1 MSKRYIISLIIL
13 FSVASLFA
21 QEYIW
26 PTNSSKYLSS
36 TFGEYRPGR
45 FHAGIDIK
53 TNYQTGYPVFSVGS
67 GYVWR
72 VRTSPFGYGK
82 AIYIKMDDGNLA
94 VYGHLDE
101 FIQPINAYVK
111 AEQFIN
117 RRYTTDIYF
126 QENEFRI
133 LKGDTLAFS
142 GETGTKHPHL
152 HFEIR
157 DKANCPINPLNT
169 NLNIKDYTI
178 PTIKGLAIVPIDAA
192 ARVNGLPSIQLFDAK
207 YVRKKAFTV
216 SDTINVH
223 GKIGIEIRAHDT
235 VRGIPNKYPPY
246 GIKMFVNDSLF
257 FHVQYDTFGFHET
270 RLIYV
275 DRDYQLIKN
284 DQGRFNRLWV
294 FDSLSVPRFYS
305 KSPSD
310 GILDLSGGLYSVHID
325 VYDRNFNTSTLS
337 FTLNAAQLFSPK
349 FRQFKRAATGYSFI
363 FATDTTDE
371 ITVAADWVHKEGMF
385 RKSAS
390 IDSAWQ
396 DSGGI
401 YLHVSDLNASLEN
414 VLRITLYSKK
424 LMQQQKFF
432 FNTAL
437 KTSFEEK
444 LPSISFVHNPN
455 TFLYKITFPEV
466 PETPPHFYLQT
477 PAVFTE
483 ITANSLS
490 PLSYISDP
498 IPINLID
505 SIFSFEGRYNSNPEN
520 VLRYPTDFKI
530 VVPGVSRSIIS
541 ADSMLV
547 VTFNEQSVY
556 DTLVTWIT
564 KEGRP
569 AFDADHL
576 MSDVYTIQPLEQPLR
591 LDVLLSFKLPVG
603 EDNVEKIGFYQ
614 YDDGEWDF
622 VGNRLSTDRKTLL
635 EKMDETGTVA
645 LLKDVVAPVIS
656 EIFPGNGGQFR
667 AKDVKYVNAIVK
679 DEMSGIKDD
688 TSIILTLDKRQLFAE
703 YNGPK
708 DKIRYK
714 LSKPLKEGEHTIMI
728 TVTDRANNTTSKTS
742 MFTIY

>member
-1 MSKRYIISLIIL
+1 MNQRHNIFIITL
-13 FSVASLFA
+13 FSAASLFA

-111 AEQFIN
+111 AEQLIN

-126 QENEFRI
+126 RENEFRV
-133 LKGDTLAFS
+133 LRGDTLAFT
-142 GETGTKHPHL
+142 GVTGTKHPHL

-157 DKANCPINPLNT
+157 DKANCPVNPLNT
-169 NLNIKDYTI
+169 NLNIKDHTI
-178 PTIKGLAIVPIDAA
+178 PTIKGLAVVPIDAA
-192 ARVNGLPSIQLFDAK
+192 ARVNGLPSIQIFNTK
-207 YVRKKAFTV
+207 YIGKKAFTV

-246 GIKMFVNDSLF
+246 GVKMFVNDSLF

-284 DQGRFNRLWV
+284 NLGRFNRLWV

-337 FTLNAAQLFSPK
+337 FTLNATQLFSPK
-349 FRQFKRAATGYSFI
+349 LRQFKRAATGYSFI

-385 RKSAS
+385 RKSAT
-390 IDSAWQ
+390 IDSARQ
-396 DSGGI
+396 DSGATH
-401 YLHVSDLNASLEN
+401 LHISDLNASLEN

-424 LMQQQKFF
+424 LMQRQKFY
-432 FNTAL
+432 FNTAPE
-437 KTSFEEK
+437 TSFEEK

-477 PAVFTE
+477 PSVFAE
-483 ITANSLS
+483 INASPLS

-498 IPINLID
+498 IPVNLID
-505 SIFSFEGRYNSNPEN
+505 SILSFEGRYNSNPEN
-520 VLRYPTDFKI
+520 VVRYSADFEI
-530 VVPGVSRSIIS
+530 IVPGVSRSIIS
-541 ADSMLV
+541 ADSMLA

-564 KEGRP
+564 KEYGP
-569 AFDADHL
+569 AFDADYL
-576 MSDVYTIQPLEQPLR
+576 MSNVYTIYPLVQPLKS
-591 LDVLLSFKLPVG
+591 DILLSLKLPVG
-603 EDNVEKIGFYQ
+603 ESDIEKIGLYQ
-614 YDDGEWDF
+614 YDDDEWDF
-622 VGNRLSTDRKTLL
+622 VSNRQNPERNVLL
-635 EKMDETGTVA
+635 AEMDETGAVA

-656 EIFPGNGGQFR
+656 GIFPGNGGKFR
-667 AKDVKYVNAIVK
+667 AKGVKYINAIVK

-688 TSIILTLDKRQLFAE
+688 ASIILTLDDRQYFAE
-703 YNGPK
+703 YNAPK

-714 LSKPLKEGEHTIMI
+714 LAKPLKEGEHTIII
-728 TVTDRANNTTSKTS
+728 TVTDQANNTMSKSS

>member
-1 MSKRYIISLIIL
+1 MNQRHNIFIITL
-13 FSVASLFA
+13 FSAASLFA

-111 AEQFIN
+111 AEQLIN

-126 QENEFRI
+126 RENEFRV
-133 LKGDTLAFS
+133 LKGDTLAFT
-142 GETGTKHPHL
+142 GVTGTKHPHL

-157 DKANCPINPLNT
+157 DRANCPVNPLNT

-178 PTIKGLAIVPIDAA
+178 PTIKGLAVVPIDAA
-192 ARVNGLPSIQLFDAK
+192 ARVNGLPNIQIFNTK
-207 YVRKKAFTV
+207 YIGKKAFTV

-246 GIKMFVNDSLF
+246 GIKMFINDSLF

-337 FTLNAAQLFSPK
+337 FTLNATQLFSPK
-349 FRQFKRAATGYSFI
+349 LRQFKRAATGYSFI

-385 RKSAS
+385 RKSAT
-390 IDSAWQ
+390 IDSARQ
-396 DSGGI
+396 DSGATH
-401 YLHVSDLNASLEN
+401 LHISDLNASLEN

-424 LMQQQKFF
+424 LMQRQKFY
-432 FNTAL
+432 FNTAPE
-437 KTSFEEK
+437 TSFEEK

-477 PAVFTE
+477 PSVFAE
-483 ITANSLS
+483 INASPLS

-505 SIFSFEGRYNSNPEN
+505 SILSFEGRYNSNPEN
-520 VLRYPTDFKI
+520 VVRYPADFEI
-530 VVPGVSRSIIS
+530 IVPGVSRSIIS
-541 ADSMLV
+541 ADSMLA

-556 DTLVTWIT
+556 DTLVVWIT
-564 KEGRP
+564 KEYGP
-569 AFDADHL
+569 AFDADYL
-576 MSDVYTIQPLEQPLR
+576 MSNVYTIQPLEQPLKS
-591 LDVLLSFKLPVG
+591 DVLLSLKLPVG
-603 EDNVEKIGFYQ
+603 EDDIEKIGLYQ
-614 YDDGEWDF
+614 YDDDEWDF
-622 VGNRLSTDRKTLL
+622 VSNRQNPERNVLL
-635 EKMDETGTVA
+635 AEMDETGAVA

-656 EIFPGNGGQFR
+656 GIFPGNGGKFR
-667 AKDVKYVNAIVK
+667 AKDVKYINAIVK

-688 TSIILTLDKRQLFAE
+688 TSITFTLDDRQYFAE
-703 YNGPK
+703 YNAPK

-714 LSKPLKEGEHTIMI
+714 LAKPLKEGEHTIII
-728 TVTDRANNTTSKTS
+728 TVTDQANNTMSKSS

>member
-1 MSKRYIISLIIL
+1 MSKRYITSIIIL

-36 TFGEYRPGR
+36 TFGEYRPGH
-45 FHAGIDIK
+45 FHSGIDIK
-53 TNYQTGYPVFSVGS
+53 TNYKTGYPVFSVGN

-101 FIQPINAYVK
+101 FIQSINAYVK
-111 AEQFIN
+111 AEQLII

-126 QENEFRI
+126 QENEFRV
-133 LKGDTLAFS
+133 LKGDTLAFT

-178 PTIKGLAIVPIDAA
+178 PTIKGLAVVPVDAT
-192 ARVNGLPSIQLFDAK
+192 ARVNGLPSIQIFNTK
-207 YVRKKAFTV
+207 YVGKKAFTV
-216 SDTINVH
+216 RDTINVH

-246 GIKMFVNDSLF
+246 GIKMFVSDSLF

-270 RLIYV
+270 HLVYV
-275 DRDYQLIKN
+275 DRDYQLMKN
-284 DQGRFNRLWV
+284 NLGRFNRLWV
-294 FDSLSVPRFYS
+294 LDSLSTPRFYS
-305 KSPSD
+305 RSPSD
-310 GILDLSGGLYSVHID
+310 GILDLSDGLYSVYIE

-337 FTLNAAQLFSPK
+337 FTLNATQLFSPK
-349 FRQFKRAATGYSFI
+349 LHQFKRTATGYSFI

-371 ITVAADWVHKEGMF
+371 IMFAADWVHKEGIF
-385 RKSAS
+385 RKSAT
-390 IDSAWQ
+390 IDSVRQ
-396 DSGGI
+396 DSGVTH
-401 YLHVSDLNASLEN
+401 LHVSDLNAPLEN
-414 VLRITLYSKK
+414 IFRITLYSKK

-432 FNTAL
+432 FNTAP

-444 LPSISFVHNPN
+444 RPSISFIHNPN

-483 ITANSLS
+483 INASSLS

-498 IPINLID
+498 IPMNLID
-505 SIFSFEGRYNSNPEN
+505 SMFSFEGRYNSNPEN
-520 VLRYPTDFKI
+520 VLRYPADFEI
-530 VVPGVSRSIIS
+530 IVPGVSRSIIS
-541 ADSMLV
+541 ADSMLA
-547 VTFNEQSVY
+547 VTFNKRSVY

-564 KEGRP
+564 KEYGP
-569 AFDADHL
+569 AFDADYL
-576 MSDVYTIQPLEQPLR
+576 MSDVYTIFPLVQPLKS
-591 LDVLLSFKLPVG
+591 DVLLSFKLPVG
-603 EDNVEKIGFYQ
+603 EDDIGKIGLYQ
-614 YDDGEWDF
+614 YDDSEWDF
-622 VGNRLSTDRKTLL
+622 VSNRLSPERNALL
-635 EKMDETGTVA
+635 AKMDETGTVA
-645 LLKDVVAPVIS
+645 LLKDIVAPVIS
-656 EIFPGNGGQFR
+656 GVFPGSGGKFR
-667 AKDVKYVNAIVK
+667 SKDVKYINAIVK
-679 DEMSGIKDD
+679 DKMSGIKDD
-688 TSIILTLDKRQLFAE
+688 TSITFTLNKRQLFAE
-703 YNGPK
+703 YNAPK
-708 DKIRYK
+708 DEIRYK
-714 LSKPLKEGEHTIMI
+714 LSKPLKEGEHTIII
-728 TVTDRANNTTSKTS
+728 TVTDQANNTMSKSST
-742 MFTIY
+742 FTIY

>member
-1 MSKRYIISLIIL
+1 MSKRHNIFIIIL
-13 FSVASLFA
+13 FSTASLFA
-21 QEYIW
+21 QKYIW

-36 TFGEYRPGR
+36 TFGEYRSGH
-45 FHAGIDIK
+45 FHSGIDIK
-53 TNYQTGYPVFSVGS
+53 TNYQTGYPVFSVS
-67 GYVWR
+67 NGYVWR

-101 FIQPINAYVK
+101 FILPINAYVK
-111 AEQFIN
+111 AEQLIN
-117 RRYTTDIYF
+117 KRYTTDIYF
-126 QENEFRI
+126 RENEFRV

-142 GETGTKHPHL
+142 GDTGTKHPHL

-157 DKANCPINPLNT
+157 DKANCPVNPLNT

-178 PTIKGLAIVPIDAA
+178 PTIKDLAVVPIDAV
-192 ARVNGLPSIQLFDAK
+192 ARVNGLPSIQIFNTK
-207 YVRKKAFTV
+207 YVGKKAFTV

-246 GIKMFVNDSLF
+246 GIKMFINDSLF

-270 RLIYV
+270 HLVYV

-284 DQGRFNRLWV
+284 DLGHFNRLWV
-294 FDSLSVPRFYS
+294 FDSLSIPRFYS

-310 GILDLSGGLYSVHID
+310 GILGFPEGLYSVHID

-337 FTLNAAQLFSPK
+337 FTLNATQLFSP
-349 FRQFKRAATGYSFI
+349 RLHQFKRTSSGYSFT
-363 FATDTTDE
+363 FKADTTDE
-371 ITVAADWVHKEGMF
+371 ITVTADWVHKEGMF
-385 RKSAS
+385 RKSAK
-390 IDSAWQ
+390 IDSVWQ
-396 DSGGI
+396 DSSATH
-401 YLHVSDLNASLEN
+401 LHVSDLNTSLEN

-424 LMQQQKFF
+424 LMQRQKFF
-432 FNTAL
+432 FNTAPI
-437 KTSFEEK
+437 TSFEEK

-466 PETPPHFYLQT
+466 PETPPRFYLQT

-483 ITANSLS
+483 INASSLS

-498 IPINLID
+498 VPINLID
-505 SIFSFEGRYNSNPEN
+505 SMFSFEGRYNSNPEN
-520 VLRYPTDFKI
+520 VVRYPADFKLI
-530 VVPGVSRSIIS
+530 VPGVSRAIIS
-541 ADSMLV
+541 ADSTLV
-547 VTFNEQSVY
+547 VTFNERSVY

-564 KEGRP
+564 KEYGP
-569 AFDADHL
+569 AYNADYL
-576 MSDVYTIQPLEQPLR
+576 KSGVYTIFPLVQPLKS
-591 LDVLLSFKLPVG
+591 DVLLSFKLPVG
-603 EDNVEKIGFYQ
+603 EDDIEKIGLYQ
-614 YDDGEWDF
+614 YEDDEWDF
-622 VGNRLSTDRKTLL
+622 VSNQLNPDRNALL
-635 EKMDETGTVA
+635 AEMEETGTVA
-645 LLKDVVAPVIS
+645 LLKDIVAPIVS
-656 EIFPGNGGQFR
+656 DIFPGNGGKFR
-667 AKDVKYVNAIVK
+667 AKDVRYINAIVK

-688 TSIILTLDKRQLFAE
+688 ASITLTLDDRQLFAE

-714 LSKPLKEGEHTIMI
+714 LAKPLKEGEHTIII
-728 TVTDRANNTTSKTS
+728 TVTDQANNTISKSS